1 MSTNSLDS
9 DFSDTVMINTA
20 MIDAVTIDTV
30 TIDATEADF
39 QQSVIEESKKRLV
52 LVDFWAPWCAPCRSL
67 TPVIEKLAQEYAGR
81 FLLARVNSDENQ
93 SLAGQ
98 FGVRSIPNVKA
109 FSDGKMVDEFAG
121 AVPEGT
127 VRQFIERLLP
137 SPAEEQRRTA
147 MQAYASGNADAA
159 LASLDAAQS
168 LEPNNDNIR
177 LDRAEIL
184 IDLGRSEDAEA
195 LLDEL
200 APLAKLESRV
210 EHLRA
215 LLTFSDTGQA
225 EVSTD
230 QLEARVSQNS
240 TDLDARLALAKQY
253 VAAKQFE
260 PALNHLLEIIQT
272 DRQFG
277 EDAGRK
283 TMLAVFELLG
293 NEHQLTR
300 QYRRLLA
307 ASIN

>member
-1 MSTNSLDS
+1 
-9 DFSDTVMINTA
+9 
-20 MIDAVTIDTV
+20 MIDAS
-30 TIDATEADF
+30 EADF

-52 LVDFWAPWCAPCRSL
+52 LVDFWAPWCGPCRSL
-67 TPVIEKLAQEYAGR
+67 TPIIEKLAQEYAGR

-93 SLAGQ
+93 SLASQ

-137 SPAEEQRRTA
+137 SPAEEQRHTA

-159 LASLDAAQS
+159 LASLEAAQS
-168 LEPNNDNIR
+168 LEPGNDNVR

-195 LLDEL
+195 LLEEL
-200 APLAKLESRV
+200 APLVKMDSRV

-215 LLTFSDTGQA
+215 LLTFSDSGEA
-225 EVSTD
+225 GVSID
-230 QLEARVSQNS
+230 KLETQVSQDS
-240 TDLDARLALAKQY
+240 TDLDARLALAKQC

-260 PALNHLLEIIQT
+260 PALNHLLEIIRT
-272 DRQFG
+272 DRHFG

-293 NEHQLTR
+293 NEHPLTR

-307 ASIN
+307 TSIN

>member
-1 MSTNSLDS
+1 MSTNSIDS
-9 DFSDTVMINTA
+9 EFSDSAMINTA
-20 MIDAVTIDTV
+20 MIDAVTID
-30 TIDATEADF
+30 ANEADF

-52 LVDFWAPWCAPCRSL
+52 LVDFWAPWCGPCRSL
-67 TPVIEKLAQEYAGR
+67 TPIIEKLAQEYAGR

-159 LASLDAAQS
+159 LASLEAAQS
-168 LEPNNDNIR
+168 LEPGNDNIR

-184 IDLGRSEDAEA
+184 IDLGRSEDAET
-195 LLDEL
+195 LLEEL
-200 APLAKLESRV
+200 APLAKMDSRV

-225 EVSTD
+225 GVSTD
-230 QLEARVSQNS
+230 QLEARVSQDS

-260 PALNHLLEIIQT
+260 LALNHLLEIIRT
-272 DRQFG
+272 DRHFG

-307 ASIN
+307 AAIN

>member
-1 MSTNSLDS
+1 MSTNSIDS
-9 DFSDTVMINTA
+9 EFSDSAMINTA
-20 MIDAVTIDTV
+20 MIDAVTID
-30 TIDATEADF
+30 ANEADF

-52 LVDFWAPWCAPCRSL
+52 LVDFWAPWCGPCRSL
-67 TPVIEKLAQEYAGR
+67 TPIIEKLAQEYAGR

-109 FSDGKMVDEFAG
+109 FSNGKMVDEFAG

-159 LASLDAAQS
+159 LASLEAAQS
-168 LEPNNDNIR
+168 LEPGNDNIR

-184 IDLGRSEDAEA
+184 IDLGRSEDAET
-195 LLDEL
+195 LLEEL
-200 APLAKLESRV
+200 APLARMDSRV

-215 LLTFSDTGQA
+215 LLAFSDRGEA
-225 EVSTD
+225 GVSID
-230 QLEARVSQNS
+230 KLETRVSQDS

-260 PALNHLLEIIQT
+260 LALNHLLEIIRT
-272 DRQFG
+272 DRHFG

-307 ASIN
+307 AAIN

>member
-1 MSTNSLDS
+1 MSTNSIDS
-9 DFSDTVMINTA
+9 DFSDTAMINSA
-20 MIDAVTIDTV
+20 MIDAFA
-30 TIDATEADF
+30 IDASEADF

-52 LVDFWAPWCAPCRSL
+52 LVDFWAPWCGPCRSL
-67 TPVIEKLAQEYAGR
+67 TPIIEKLAQEYAGR

-98 FGVRSIPNVKA
+98 FSVRSIPNVKA

-137 SPAEEQRRTA
+137 SPAEEQRHTA

-184 IDLGRSEDAEA
+184 IDLGRSKDAEA
-195 LLDEL
+195 LFDEL
-200 APLAKLESRV
+200 APLAKMDSRV

-225 EVSTD
+225 GVSTD

>member
-1 MSTNSLDS
+1 MSTNSIDS
-9 DFSDTVMINTA
+9 DFSDPAAINTVMI
-20 MIDAVTIDTV
+20 DAV

-52 LVDFWAPWCAPCRSL
+52 LVDFWAPWCGPCRSL
-67 TPVIEKLAQEYAGR
+67 TPIIEKLAQEFAGR

-93 SLAGQ
+93 SLASQ
-98 FGVRSIPNVKA
+98 FSVRSIPNVKA

-121 AVPEGT
+121 AAPEGT

-147 MQAYASGNADAA
+147 MQTYASGNADGA
-159 LASLDAAQS
+159 LASLQAAQS
-168 LEPNNDNIR
+168 LEPGNDNIR

-184 IDLGRSEDAEA
+184 IDLGRSADAEA
-195 LLDEL
+195 LVDEL
-200 APLAKLESRV
+200 APLAKMDSRV

-215 LLTFSDTGQA
+215 LLTFADTGQA
-225 EVSTD
+225 GASID
-230 QLEARVSQNS
+230 KLEARVSQDS

-253 VAAKQFE
+253 VSAKQFE
-260 PALNHLLEIIQT
+260 PALNHLLEIIRT
-272 DRQFG
+272 DRHFG

-293 NEHQLTR
+293 NEHPLTR

-307 ASIN
+307 AAIN

>member
-1 MSTNSLDS
+1 MATNTTDTVSIDAVMI
-9 DFSDTVMINTA
+9 DTVM
-20 MIDAVTIDTV
+20 
-30 TIDATEADF
+30 IDATEADF

-52 LVDFWAPWCAPCRSL
+52 LVDFWAPWCGPCRSL
-67 TPVIEKLAQEYAGR
+67 TPIIEKLAQEYAGR

-93 SLAGQ
+93 SLASQ

-109 FSDGKMVDEFAG
+109 FSDSKMVDEFAG

-137 SPAEEQRRTA
+137 SPAEEQRRAA
-147 MQAYASGNADAA
+147 MQTYASGNADAA
-159 LASLDAAQS
+159 LASLEAAQS
-168 LEPNNDNIR
+168 LEPDNDNIR

-184 IDLGRSEDAEA
+184 ANLGRNEDAET
-195 LLDEL
+195 LVDEL
-200 APLAKLESRV
+200 APLAKMDSRV

-215 LLTFSDTGQA
+215 LLTFSGTGQA
-225 EVSTD
+225 GAGIDT
-230 QLEARVSQNS
+230 LEARVSQNS

-253 VAAKQFE
+253 VAEKKFE
-260 PALNHLLEIIQT
+260 PALNHLLEIIRT
-272 DRQFG
+272 DRKFG

-307 ASIN
+307 TSIN

>member
-1 MSTNSLDS
+1 MSTNSIDS
-9 DFSDTVMINTA
+9 DFSDTAKINTA
-20 MIDAVTIDTV
+20 MIDAVTID
-30 TIDATEADF
+30 ASEADF

-52 LVDFWAPWCAPCRSL
+52 LVDFWAPWCGPCRSL

-168 LEPNNDNIR
+168 LEPNDDNIR

-184 IDLGRSEDAEA
+184 IDLARSEDAEA

>member
-1 MSTNSLDS
+1 MSTNSIDS
-9 DFSDTVMINTA
+9 DFSDTA
-20 MIDAVTIDTV
+20 MIDAVA
-30 TIDATEADF
+30 IDASEADF

-52 LVDFWAPWCAPCRSL
+52 LVDFWAPWCGPCRSL

-98 FGVRSIPNVKA
+98 FSVRSIPNVKA

-168 LEPNNDNIR
+168 LEPNNDHIR

-200 APLAKLESRV
+200 APLAKLDSRV

-225 EVSTD
+225 GVSTD

>member
-1 MSTNSLDS
+1 MSTNSIDS
-9 DFSDTVMINTA
+9 DFSDTAMINAA
-20 MIDAVTIDTV
+20 MIDATD
-30 TIDATEADF
+30 ADF

-52 LVDFWAPWCAPCRSL
+52 LVDFWAPWCGPCRSL
-67 TPVIEKLAQEYAGR
+67 TPIIEKLAQEYAGR

-147 MQAYASGNADAA
+147 MQTYTSGNADAA
-159 LASLDAAQS
+159 LASLEAAQS

-200 APLAKLESRV
+200 APLAKLDSRV

-225 EVSTD
+225 GVSTD
-230 QLEARVSQNS
+230 QLEARVSKNS

>member
-1 MSTNSLDS
+1 MSTNSIDS
-9 DFSDTVMINTA
+9 DFSDTAMINTA
-20 MIDAVTIDTV
+20 MIDAV

-159 LASLDAAQS
+159 LASLEAAQS

>member
-1 MSTNSLDS
+1 MSTNSIDS
-9 DFSDTVMINTA
+9 DFSDTAMINTA
-20 MIDAVTIDTV
+20 MIDAV

-52 LVDFWAPWCAPCRSL
+52 LVDFWAPWCGPCRSL

-147 MQAYASGNADAA
+147 MQAYASGNADDA
-159 LASLDAAQS
+159 LASLEAAQS

-195 LLDEL
+195 LFDEL
-200 APLAKLESRV
+200 APLARMDSRV

-225 EVSTD
+225 GVSTD

-260 PALNHLLEIIQT
+260 PALHHLLEIIQT

-300 QYRRLLA
+300 QYRRRLA

>member
-1 MSTNSLDS
+1 MSTNSIDS
-9 DFSDTVMINTA
+9 DFSDTAKINTA
-20 MIDAVTIDTV
+20 MIDAVTID
-30 TIDATEADF
+30 ASEADF

-52 LVDFWAPWCAPCRSL
+52 LVDFWAPWCGPCRSL

-168 LEPNNDNIR
+168 LEPNDDNIR

-184 IDLGRSEDAEA
+184 IDLARSEDAEA

-200 APLAKLESRV
+200 APLAKLDSRV

-225 EVSTD
+225 GVSTD

>member
-1 MSTNSLDS
+1 MD
-9 DFSDTVMINTA
+9 
-20 MIDAVTIDTV
+20 
-30 TIDATEADF
+30 
-39 QQSVIEESKKRLV
+39 
-52 LVDFWAPWCAPCRSL
+52 
-67 TPVIEKLAQEYAGR
+67 
-81 FLLARVNSDENQ
+81 
-93 SLAGQ
+93 
-98 FGVRSIPNVKA
+98 
-109 FSDGKMVDEFAG
+109 
-121 AVPEGT
+121 
-127 VRQFIERLLP
+127 
-137 SPAEEQRRTA
+137 
-147 MQAYASGNADAA
+147 
-159 LASLDAAQS
+159 
-168 LEPNNDNIR
+168 
-177 LDRAEIL
+177 
-184 IDLGRSEDAEA
+184 
-195 LLDEL
+195 
-200 APLAKLESRV
+200 SRV

-225 EVSTD
+225 GVSTD

-240 TDLDARLALAKQY
+240 TDLDARLALAKHY

>member
-1 MSTNSLDS
+1 MSTNSIDS
-9 DFSDTVMINTA
+9 DFSDTAKINTA
-20 MIDAVTIDTV
+20 MIDAVTID
-30 TIDATEADF
+30 ASEADF

-52 LVDFWAPWCAPCRSL
+52 LVDFWAPWCGPCRSL

-168 LEPNNDNIR
+168 LEPNDDNIR

-184 IDLGRSEDAEA
+184 IDLARSEDAEA

-200 APLAKLESRV
+200 APLAKLDSRV

-225 EVSTD
+225 GVSTD

-240 TDLDARLALAKQY
+240 TDLDARLTLAKQY

>member
-1 MSTNSLDS
+1 MSTNSIDS
-9 DFSDTVMINTA
+9 DFSDTAMINTA
-20 MIDAVTIDTV
+20 MIDAVTID
-30 TIDATEADF
+30 ASEADF

-52 LVDFWAPWCAPCRSL
+52 LVDFWAPWCGPCRSL

-137 SPAEEQRRTA
+137 SPAEEQRHTA
-147 MQAYASGNADAA
+147 MQAYASGNADTA
-159 LASLDAAQS
+159 LASLEAAQS
-168 LEPNNDNIR
+168 LEPNNDNVR

-195 LLDEL
+195 LFDEL
-200 APLAKLESRV
+200 APLAKMDSRV

-225 EVSTD
+225 GVSTD

-240 TDLDARLALAKQY
+240 TDLDSRLALAKQY

>member
-1 MSTNSLDS
+1 
-9 DFSDTVMINTA
+9 
-20 MIDAVTIDTV
+20 MIDAVTID
-30 TIDATEADF
+30 ANEADF

-52 LVDFWAPWCAPCRSL
+52 LVDFWAPWCGPCRSL
-67 TPVIEKLAQEYAGR
+67 TPIIEKLAQEYAGR

-109 FSDGKMVDEFAG
+109 FSNGKMVDEFAG

-159 LASLDAAQS
+159 LASLEAAQS
-168 LEPNNDNIR
+168 LEPGNDNIR

-184 IDLGRSEDAEA
+184 IDLGRSEDAET
-195 LLDEL
+195 LLEEL
-200 APLAKLESRV
+200 VPLARMDSRV

-215 LLTFSDTGQA
+215 LLAFSDRGEA
-225 EVSTD
+225 GVSID
-230 QLEARVSQNS
+230 KLETRVSQDS

-260 PALNHLLEIIQT
+260 LALNHLLEIIRT
-272 DRQFG
+272 DRHFG

-307 ASIN
+307 AAIN

>member
-1 MSTNSLDS
+1 MSTNSIDS
-9 DFSDTVMINTA
+9 DFSDTAMINAA
-20 MIDAVTIDTV
+20 MIDAVTID
-30 TIDATEADF
+30 ASEADF

-52 LVDFWAPWCAPCRSL
+52 LVDFWAPWCGPCRSL

-168 LEPNNDNIR
+168 LEPKNDNIR

-200 APLAKLESRV
+200 APLAKLDSRV

>member
-1 MSTNSLDS
+1 MSTNSIDS
-9 DFSDTVMINTA
+9 DFSDTALINAA
-20 MIDAVTIDTV
+20 MIDAVTID
-30 TIDATEADF
+30 ASEADF

-52 LVDFWAPWCAPCRSL
+52 LVDFWAPWCGPCRSL
-67 TPVIEKLAQEYAGR
+67 TPIIEKLAQEYAGR

-109 FSDGKMVDEFAG
+109 FSNGKMVDEFAG

-159 LASLDAAQS
+159 LASLEAAQS

-200 APLAKLESRV
+200 APLAKMDTRV

-215 LLTFSDTGQA
+215 LLTFSDSGQA
-225 EVSTD
+225 GVSTD
-230 QLEARVSQNS
+230 QLEARVSKNS

>member
-1 MSTNSLDS
+1 MATNTT
-9 DFSDTVMINTA
+9 DTVS
-20 MIDAVTIDTV
+20 IDAVM
-30 TIDATEADF
+30 IDATEADF

-52 LVDFWAPWCAPCRSL
+52 LVDFWAPWCGPCRSL

-93 SLAGQ
+93 SLASQ

-109 FSDGKMVDEFAG
+109 FSDSKMVDEFAG

-127 VRQFIERLLP
+127 GRQFIERLLP
-137 SPAEEQRRTA
+137 SPAEDQRRAA
-147 MQAYASGNADAA
+147 MQTYASGNADAA
-159 LASLDAAQS
+159 LASLEAAQS

>member
-1 MSTNSLDS
+1 MSTKSIDS
-9 DFSDTVMINTA
+9 DFSDTAMINTA
-20 MIDAVTIDTV
+20 MIDAV

-52 LVDFWAPWCAPCRSL
+52 LVDFWAPWCGPCRSL
-67 TPVIEKLAQEYAGR
+67 TPIIEKLAQEYAGR

-137 SPAEEQRRTA
+137 SPAEEQRHTA

-200 APLAKLESRV
+200 APLAKLDSRV

-215 LLTFSDTGQA
+215 LLAFSDTGQA
-225 EVSTD
+225 GVSTD

>member
-1 MSTNSLDS
+1 MSTNSIDS
-9 DFSDTVMINTA
+9 DFSDTAKINTA
-20 MIDAVTIDTV
+20 MIDAVTID
-30 TIDATEADF
+30 ASEADF

-52 LVDFWAPWCAPCRSL
+52 LVDFWAPWCGPCRSL

-137 SPAEEQRRTA
+137 SPAEEQRHTA

-168 LEPNNDNIR
+168 LEPNDDNIR

-184 IDLGRSEDAEA
+184 IDLARSEDAEA

-200 APLAKLESRV
+200 APLAKLDSRV

-225 EVSTD
+225 GVSTD

-240 TDLDARLALAKQY
+240 TDLDARLTLAKQY

>member
-1 MSTNSLDS
+1 MSTKSIDS
-9 DFSDTVMINTA
+9 DFSDTAMINTA
-20 MIDAVTIDTV
+20 MIDAVTID
-30 TIDATEADF
+30 ASEADF

-52 LVDFWAPWCAPCRSL
+52 LVDFWAPWCGPCRSL
-67 TPVIEKLAQEYAGR
+67 TPIIEKLAQEYAGR

-137 SPAEEQRRTA
+137 SPAEEQRHTA

-200 APLAKLESRV
+200 APLAKLDSRV

-215 LLTFSDTGQA
+215 LLAFSDTGQA
-225 EVSTD
+225 GVSTD